1 MQPIHYLE
9 AQPNDRRHCFIE
21 AHNLPCDFYTG
32 LPVQPILDR
41 LELTSLDLHMDE
53 DEGGLELGD
62 YVGNTDGILVL
73 RRRLVDAI
81 LANFAVGDRELI
93 PVRLINEKKRVHSD
107 DYAIL
112 NPLGEFDIIDRERST
127 ISVHNDIVAVDA
139 WEPWCI
145 QSALVPEDRD
155 LFRVLGLPG
164 YLFSDRLVR
173 FILDSGFTNISFWQV
188 ELS

>member
-1 MQPIHYLE
+1 MQQLCYLE
-9 AQPNDRRHCFIE
+9 TLPPERRYCCVD
-21 AHNLPCDFYTG
+21 AHVPCDFYAG
-32 LPVQPILDR
+32 LPVQPTLDR
-41 LELTSLDLHMDE
+41 LELTRLDLDMDE
-53 DEGGLELGD
+53 DDGGLELGD

-81 LANFAVGDRELI
+81 LANFTVGEHELI
-93 PVRLINEKKRVHSD
+93 PARLINEKKRVHSD

-127 ISVHNDIVAVDA
+127 ILVYDEHMVVEDMD
-139 WEPWCI
+139 PWCI
-145 QSALVPEDRD
+145 QSALIPQGRD
-155 LFRVLGLPG
+155 LFRVLGLSG
-164 YLFSDRLVR
+164 YLFSDRLAR

>member
-1 MQPIHYLE
+1 
-9 AQPNDRRHCFIE
+9 
-21 AHNLPCDFYTG
+21 
-32 LPVQPILDR
+32 
-41 LELTSLDLHMDE
+41 
-53 DEGGLELGD
+53 GD
-62 YVGNTDGILVL
+62 YVGNTSGILVL

-81 LANFAVGDRELI
+81 LTNFSVGEHELI

-127 ISVHNDIVAVDA
+127 ILVYDDQVEVEDMD
-139 WEPWCI
+139 PWFI
-145 QSALVPEDRD
+145 QSALIPQDRD

-164 YLFSDRLVR
+164 YLFSERLAS
-173 FILDSGFTNISFWQV
+173 FIVDSGFTNISFWHA